1 MPREELQAALDARS
15 ELGRDL
21 EPHLIDTFLDRVERS
36 IDARVDARIEAR
48 LRAHGA
54 LGARERASPGPSG
67 TTVLLALGSMAFG
80 VGATGAATAFGDVMG
95 SWPRLQCGRRSRSS
109 TWRTRCDGR
118 SSARRA
124 RGRREMPDMRA

>member
-1 MPREELQAALDARS
+1 LRGAIAAAYLRCMPDPQIPREELQAALDART

-54 LGARERASPGPSG
+54 LGARERANPGPSG

-95 SWPRLQCGRRSRSS
+95 FLAAVAVWAAIAVINVAHPLRR
-109 TWRTRCDGR
+109 
-118 SSARRA
+118 
-124 RGRREMPDMRA
+124 

>member
-1 MPREELQAALDARS
+1 MPDPQIPREELQAALDARS

-36 IDARVDARIEAR
+36 LDARVVARMEAR
-48 LRAHGA
+48 LRALGA

-95 SWPRLQCGRRSRSS
+95 FLAAVAVWTAIAVINVAHALRR
-109 TWRTRCDGR
+109 
-118 SSARRA
+118 
-124 RGRREMPDMRA
+124 

>member
-1 MPREELQAALDARS
+1 MPDPQIPREELQAALDARS

-36 IDARVDARIEAR
+36 IDARADARIEAR

-54 LGARERASPGPSG
+54 LGARERTNPGPSG

-95 SWPRLQCGRRSRSS
+95 FLAAVAVWAAIAVINVAHALRR
-109 TWRTRCDGR
+109 
-118 SSARRA
+118 
-124 RGRREMPDMRA
+124 